1 MTVKTVKTVKNDKND
16 KPYTEKP
23 QGRCVIV
30 AENAGFCF
38 GVARATAAV
47 EQEMQN
53 HPEGERIFTLG
64 KLIHNEIYNARLAEG
79 GVTVIAESDIERL
92 ADEATAEA
100 PVKVF
105 VRAHGMTA
113 ETEALLA
120 ACAERNPAFSFVDCT
135 CSYVKKIHRINAEES
150 VQNAAARASEGKD
163 DRFLVVLGS
172 TDHPEVVGFLSRF
185 EGQKFV
191 FDNADAAEAAI
202 RDGTLPPPESGMIPV
217 LVAQTTQKVTEWER
231 TKKIY
236 KLSYSCTHI
245 YDTICSITDSRQ
257 AEAATLAREC
267 DLIIVIGGRNSS
279 NSAKLYGICKSICA
293 DTVWVERADEL
304 DIEEPFAYQRIGIV
318 AGASTPHDII
328 EEVANNMSE
337 LNENF
342 AELLEGSLRTLNT
355 GDTVTGIITSISAAE
370 IQLDLGAKVTGV
382 IKLEQIT
389 DDPSAKLNEMFKI
402 GDEVEAFV
410 IRVSDRDGF
419 AELSKKRV
427 DSDRNWQRI
436 VEACETQENL
446 EGKVIAV
453 NRGGVEALVMD
464 NRVFIPAA
472 HSGVPRDGDL
482 AALVG
487 QTVTLRIIEIGDK
500 KRAKGS
506 IRLVLRDERRARERT
521 FWEEIEEGKIY
532 TGVVKSMTSYGAFV
546 DLGGVD
552 GMVHCSEL
560 SWKRIKSP
568 AEVVAIGDVITVY
581 VKSYDPEKKRISL
594 GYKTDATNPWFLFT
608 HQYAIGD
615 TASVKIVS
623 LMPFGAFA
631 EIVDGVDGLIHI
643 SQIADHKIGK
653 PADCLEVGQVVDAK
667 IIDIDEQNQKVSLSI
682 RALIEEARADEEAMP
697 EDAEAEVEVEVAV
710 EAEAETADET
720 PVEE

>member
-1 MTVKTVKTVKNDKND
+1 MIDDIRT
-16 KPYTEKP
+16 PE
-23 QGRCVIV
+23 VIV
-30 AENAGFCF
+30 AQNAGFCF

-47 EQEMQN
+47 EKEMRE
-53 HPEGERIFTLG
+53 HVPGERIFTLG
-64 KLIHNEIYNARLAEG
+64 KLIHNEIYNQRLADG
-79 GVTVIAESDIERL
+79 GVSVIAESDIERL
-92 ADEATAEA
+92 SAEATPEA

-113 ETEALLA
+113 ETEARLIEA
-120 ACAERNPAFSFVDCT
+120 SEKNPAFSFVDCT
-135 CSYVKKIHRINAEES
+135 CSFVKKIHRINADQS
-150 VQNAAARASEGKD
+150 VLNAEARRTTGKD

-172 TDHPEVVGFLSRF
+172 ADHPEVVGFLSRF
-185 EGQKFV
+185 EGHKFV
-191 FDNADAAEAAI
+191 FDNAAAAETAI
-202 RDGTLPPPESGMIPV
+202 HDGTLPPPESGLSPV
-217 LVAQTTQKVTEWER
+217 LVAQTTQKVTEWEC

-236 KLSYSCTHI
+236 KLSYASTHI

-257 AEAATLAREC
+257 AEAAKLAREC
-267 DLIIVIGGRNSS
+267 DRIIVIGGRNSS
-279 NSAKLYGICKSICA
+279 NSAKLYGICKGICA

-304 DIEEPFAYQRIGIV
+304 EDREPCACQRIGIV

-337 LNENF
+337 QLNENF
-342 AELLEGSLRTLNT
+342 AELLEGSLKTLNT

-389 DDPSAKLNEMFKI
+389 DDPSAKLNDMFKI

-427 DSDRNWQRI
+427 DSDKNWQRI
-436 VEACETQENL
+436 VEAYETQENL
-446 EGKVIAV
+446 EGKVISV
-453 NRGGVEALVMD
+453 NKGGVEAIVLD

-482 AALVG
+482 STLVG
-487 QTVTLRIIEIGDK
+487 QNVTLRILEIAEK

-506 IRLVLRDERRARERT
+506 IRLVLRDERRAREKT

-532 TGVVKSMTSYGAFV
+532 TGTIKSMTSYGAFV

-552 GMVHCSEL
+552 GMVHCTEL
-560 SWKRIKSP
+560 SWKRIKNP
-568 AEVVAIGDVITVY
+568 AEVVSIGDEITVY
-581 VKSYDPEKKRISL
+581 VKSYDAEKKRISL
-594 GYKTDATNPWFLFT
+594 GYKTDATNPWYIFT
-608 HQYAIGD
+608 HQYAVGD

-667 IIDIDEQNQKVSLSI
+667 ILDIDEENQKVSLSI
-682 RALIEEARADEEAMP
+682 RAIIEEAKATEEAMP
-697 EDAEAEVEVEVAV
+697 EETAEVVET
-710 EAEAETADET
+710 ETADE
-720 PVEE
+720 E

>member
-1 MTVKTVKTVKNDKND
+1 MR
-16 KPYTEKP
+16 E
-23 QGRCVIV
+23 VIV
-30 AENAGFCF
+30 AQNAGFCF

-47 EQEMQN
+47 EREMQTRT
-53 HPEGERIFTLG
+53 PGERIFTLG
-64 KLIHNEIYNARLAEG
+64 RLIHNEIYNERLRAG
-79 GVTVIAESDIERL
+79 GVTVIGEADLERL
-92 ADEATAEA
+92 CAEATPEA

-105 VRAHGMTA
+105 VRAHGMTVT
-113 ETEALLA
+113 TEARLVRCA
-120 ACAERNPAFSFVDCT
+120 AENPAFSFVDCT
-135 CSYVKKIHRINAEES
+135 CSFVKKIHRIAAEHS
-150 VQNAAARASEGKD
+150 ALNAAARAATGKD
-163 DRFLVVLGS
+163 DRILCVLGS
-172 TDHPEVVGFLSRF
+172 PDHPEVVGFLSRF
-185 EGQKFV
+185 DGKTVV
-191 FDNADAAEAAI
+191 FGTAAEAEAAI
-202 RDGTLPPPESGMIPV
+202 RDGRVPVRDDLSPV
-217 LVAQTTQKVTEWER
+217 LVAQTTQNLGEWEK

-236 KLSYSCTHI
+236 NLTFKRPYI

-257 AEAATLAREC
+257 TEAASLARKC
-267 DLIIVIGGRNSS
+267 DRIIVIGGRDSS
-279 NSAKLYGICKSICA
+279 NSAKLYAICKNICA

-304 DIEEPFAYQRIGIV
+304 DIREPLACQRIGIV

-342 AELLEGSLRTLNT
+342 AELLEESLKTLNT

-370 IQLDLGAKVTGV
+370 IQLGLGAKVTGV

-389 DDPSAKLNEMFKI
+389 DDPSAKLSEMFKI

-427 DSDRNWQRI
+427 DSDKNWQKI
-436 VEACETQENL
+436 EAAYENQENL
-446 EGKVIAV
+446 EGKVIGV
-453 NRGGVEALVMD
+453 NKGGVEALVYD

-482 AALVG
+482 SALVG
-487 QTVTLRIIEIGDK
+487 QTVTLRILEIGER

-506 IRLVLRDERRARERT
+506 IRLVLRDERRAREKA

-532 TGVVKSMTSYGAFV
+532 TGTIKSMTSYGAFV

-560 SWKRIKSP
+560 SWKRIKNP
-568 AEVVAIGDVITVY
+568 AEVVAIGDEITVY
-581 VKSYDPEKKRISL
+581 VKSYDAEKKRISL
-594 GYKTDATNPWFLFT
+594 GYKTDATNPWYIFT
-608 HQYAIGD
+608 HQYAVGD

-653 PADCLEVGQVVDAK
+653 PADCLEVGQTVDAK
-667 IIDIDEQNQKVSLSI
+667 IIDIDEENQKVSLSI
-682 RALIEEARADEEAMP
+682 RALIEEAKAAEEAMP
-697 EDAEAEVEVEVAV
+697 EDAEIAEEAAEAVETIEAVEETAEVEA
-710 EAEAETADET
+710 

>member
-1 MTVKTVKTVKNDKND
+1 MPEPTVTVAK
-16 KPYTEKP
+16 
-23 QGRCVIV
+23 
-30 AENAGFCF
+30 NAGFCF

-47 EQEMQN
+47 EKEMRERA
-53 HPEGERIFTLG
+53 PGERIFTLG
-64 KLIHNEIYNARLAEG
+64 RLIHNETYNRRLAAG
-79 GVTVIAESDIERL
+79 GVSVIGEADIERL
-92 ADEATAEA
+92 CAEATPDA

-113 ETEALLA
+113 ETEALLGD
-120 ACAERNPAFSFVDCT
+120 CARKNPAFSYVDCT
-135 CSYVKKIHRINAEES
+135 CSYVKKIHRINAEQS
-150 VQNAAARASEGKD
+150 AKNAAARAATGKD
-163 DRFLVVLGS
+163 DRFLAVLGS
-172 TDHPEVVGFLSRF
+172 ADHPEVVGFLSRF

-191 FDNADAAEAAI
+191 FDSAAAAETAI
-202 RDGTLPPPESGMIPV
+202 LDGTVPADGRMTPV
-217 LVAQTTQKVTEWER
+217 LVAQTTQNLAEWEK

-236 KLSYSCTHI
+236 KLNFKCPHI

-257 AEAATLAREC
+257 TEAAALAREC
-267 DLIIVIGGRNSS
+267 DRIIVIGGRDSS
-279 NSAKLYGICKSICA
+279 NSAKLYAICKSICA

-304 DIEEPFAYQRIGIV
+304 NWRAPLACQRIGIV

-337 LNENF
+337 INENF
-342 AELLEGSLRTLNT
+342 AELLEESLKTLNT
-355 GDTVTGIITSISAAE
+355 GDTVTGVITSIGAAE

-389 DDPSAKLNEMFKI
+389 DDPSAKLTEMFKI

-427 DSDRNWQRI
+427 DSDKNWQFI
-436 VEACETQENL
+436 EAAYAAQENV
-446 EGKVIAV
+446 EGKIVGVNKGGLEAV
-453 NRGGVEALVMD
+453 VLNNRI
-464 NRVFIPAA
+464 FIPAA

-482 AALVG
+482 SALVG
-487 QTVTLRIIEIGDK
+487 QTVTMRILEIADK

-506 IRLVLRDERRARERT
+506 IRLVQRDERRAQEKA

-532 TGVVKSMTSYGAFV
+532 TGVIKSMTSYGAFV

-568 AEVVAIGDVITVY
+568 AEVVSIGEEITVY
-581 VKSYDPEKKRISL
+581 VKSYDAEKKRISL
-594 GYKTDATNPWFLFT
+594 GYKTDATNPWYIFT
-608 HQYAIGD
+608 HQYAVGD
-615 TASVKIVS
+615 VAPVKIVS

-653 PADCLEVGQVVDAK
+653 PADCLEVGQTVDAK
-667 IIDIDEQNQKVSLSI
+667 IIDIDEANQKVSLSI
-682 RALIEEARADEEAMP
+682 RALIEEAKATEEAMP
-697 EDAEAEVEVEVAV
+697 EDYVPETVEAVEETVEVADIVATV
-710 EAEAETADET
+710 EA